1 MGKMFLRDPLTY
13 PSEKLK
19 YLKKKKQQSVL
30 DDIRNVNKISVYNYT
45 SLEKSRG
52 SDDLLNSLH
61 ASFSILLG
69 MNLFQRSNACR
80 MTREKMADFNFA
92 TNILFEKRKK
102 EKKNR
107 RFFEKSVEQTLVIF
121 FFE

>member
-61 ASFSILLG
+61 ASFDSTWNELIPKIERL
-69 MNLFQRSNACR
+69 SND
-80 MTREKMADFNFA
+80 T
-92 TNILFEKRKK
+92 
-102 EKKNR
+102 
-107 RFFEKSVEQTLVIF
+107 
-121 FFE
+121 